1 MNKEQ
6 IMGKISLI
14 TDELQAITKEWLNPE
29 HPIDALEVEHYLS
42 NIRYLTE
49 QAAILK
55 SVLEKQSVT
64 STKEVESTTTHTN
77 FDDLHMRLSDI
88 QSNVPKIESQPNTQV
103 ETELTLNE
111 KLSEQRSTNSL
122 ASSLKNQFFNKEWSF
137 SINEKLFIIKN
148 LFNGDDQDF
157 HRVMSHLKT
166 LDTWDEVEDYL
177 NAICAIPYAWDQKI
191 VERDQLYEL
200 LKAKFNN

>member
-14 TDELQAITKEWLNPE
+14 TDELQAITKEWLSPGYD
-29 HPIDALEVEHYLS
+29 IQDLEIEHYLS

-55 SVLEKQSVT
+55 SILEQQEPLLQS
-64 STKEVESTTTHTN
+64 KESPSNTHTS

-88 QSNVPKIESQPNTQV
+88 PQNEHKAVREIKAEIDP
-103 ETELTLNE
+103 ELTINE
-111 KLSEQRSTNSL
+111 KLSEQVQTSTL
-122 ASSLKNQFFNKEWSF
+122 ASSLKNQFFNKDLSF
-137 SINEKLFIIKN
+137 SINEKLSIIKN

-166 LDTWDEVEDYL
+166 LDTWEEVEYYL
-177 NAICAIPYAWDQKI
+177 NATCVIPYAWNEKTAD
-191 VERDQLYEL
+191 RDQLYDL
-200 LKAKFNN
+200 LKSKFDH